1 VTPVAPSP
9 APRTT
14 RHAEWRAR
22 ARAGW
27 LAGAKPRELAVW
39 IAAALSALLGLI
51 LLALAWATLRRFVL
65 LVAISI
71 LFAYLVGPIVEGLRR
86 RSRSAGLRM
95 PRWVATLVAYAALA
109 LVTAV
114 AWHFLLDFR
123 HRELSSVVGMG
134 RAALN
139 LTVQRLRALDPLASA
154 IPLPDATRSVVT
166 GLASTLSSSLRVRAE
181 ATIVEVSEHLPYA
194 RWLWL
199 VPVIA
204 FVMLTEWP
212 AFRRSAVRILPDGHL
227 RWRSGEFLEQVNA
240 ALAGYTRA
248 QLLACAV
255 VGLLCAAGF
264 AALGVPSP
272 VALGLMAGVFEFFPV
287 VGPLATALMVANEV
301 SGMRLLLLL
310 AFLLGLRVV
319 QDYVIYPRLIGR
331 RMHLSAA
338 AVILAVLV
346 GAELG
351 GLVGVFCAVPTVGV
365 LSVALRQYREYRDIE
380 RLVRAHG
387 AAAQVSRAPGPVTDA
402 TPAMVLDEGTH
413 ERTTAGTDR

>member
-1 VTPVAPSP
+1 VVG
-9 APRTT
+9 
-14 RHAEWRAR
+14 AR
-22 ARAGW
+22 
-27 LAGAKPRELAVW
+27 PRELAAW
-39 IAAALSALLGLI
+39 IAVALSSLLGLI
-51 LLALAWATLRRFVL
+51 LLALAWPTLRRFVL
-65 LVAISI
+65 LAAVSI
-71 LFAYLVGPIVEGLRR
+71 LFAYLVGPLVEVLRR
-86 RSRSAGLRM
+86 RARSAGIRV

-109 LVTAV
+109 LVATF
-114 AWHFLLDFR
+114 AWQFLLDAR
-123 HRELSSVVGMG
+123 HRELSNVVGMG
-134 RAALN
+134 RAALD

-154 IPLPDATRSVVT
+154 IPLPDTTRSVVA
-166 GLASTLSSSLRVRAE
+166 GVASTLSNSLHLRAE
-181 ATIVEVSEHLPYA
+181 ATIVEVSEHVPYA

-204 FVMLTEWP
+204 FVMLTGWP

-227 RWRSGEFLEQVNA
+227 RWRSGEFLAQVNA

-287 VGPLATALMVANEV
+287 VGPLATALVVASEV

-310 AFLLGLRVV
+310 AFLVGLRVA

-331 RMHLSAA
+331 RMHLSAV

-365 LSVALRQYREYRDIE
+365 LSVALRQYREYREIE
-380 RLVRAHG
+380 RLVREHG
-387 AAAQVSRAPGPVTDA
+387 AAAPVSRAGGPVTDA

-413 ERTTAGTDR
+413 EGTTAGTDR